1 MPVNKGY
8 TRGWKHGKGRG
19 RESVV
24 TCAFCGTKVPKYKTF
39 SVVRGFRITDPLLK
53 EELGRKDAKGR
64 GFSLMSSKM
73 YACPGCARHRHIV
86 RRKKR

>member
-8 TRGWKHGKGRG
+8 KRGWKHGKERG
-19 RESVV
+19 KETLV
-24 TCAFCGTKVPKYKTF
+24 TCAFCGRNVPKYKTF
-39 SVVRGFRITDPLLK
+39 SVVRGFRITDPMLK
-53 EELGRKDAKGR
+53 EELGARGR
-64 GFSLMSSKM
+64 GISLMSSKM

>member
-8 TRGWKHGKGRG
+8 SRGWKHGKGRG
-19 RESVV
+19 KESVV
-24 TCAFCGTKVPKYKTF
+24 TCSFCGTKVPKYKTF

-53 EELGRKDAKGR
+53 EELGNKGR
-64 GFSLMSSKM
+64 SVSLMSSKQF
-73 YACPGCARHRHIV
+73 ACPGCARHRHIV

>member
-19 RESVV
+19 KESTV
-24 TCAFCGTKVPKYKTF
+24 TCTFCGTKVPKYKTF
-39 SVVRGFRITDPLLK
+39 TVVRGFRITDPQLK
-53 EELGRKDAKGR
+53 EELGNRGR
-64 GFSLMSSKM
+64 GISLLSNKM
-73 YACPGCARHRHIV
+73 HACPGCARHRHIV

>member
-1 MPVNKGY
+1 MPINKGY
-8 TRGWKHGKGRG
+8 KRGWKHGKGRG
-19 RESVV
+19 KESTV
-24 TCAFCGTKVPKYKTF
+24 TCTFCGTTVPKYKTF

-53 EELGRKDAKGR
+53 EELGSQRGR
-64 GFSLMSSKM
+64 PISLMSTKQ

>member
-8 TRGWKHGKGRG
+8 KRGWKHGKERG
-19 RESVV
+19 KETNVR
-24 TCAFCGTKVPKYKTF
+24 CGFCGRQVPKYKTF

-53 EELGRKDAKGR
+53 EELNMRGR

-73 YACPGCARHRHIV
+73 YACPACARHRHIV